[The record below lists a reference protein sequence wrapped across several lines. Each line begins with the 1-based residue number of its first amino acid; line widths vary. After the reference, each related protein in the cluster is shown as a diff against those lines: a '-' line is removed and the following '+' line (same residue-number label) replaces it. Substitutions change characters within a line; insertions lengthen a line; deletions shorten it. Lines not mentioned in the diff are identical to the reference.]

1 MIKEDMEKY
10 NLKNKTV
17 IKMLNVLFATTS
29 ERDYEMERLLLLE
42 DMSDTEYNEFVLVEG
57 YHCSCYDFDETNWD
71 CTKLTK
77 DELNKL
83 LEKTEEW
90 ETVIKEIIKKDDE
103 YTRQAIKDY
112 FRKKYPKE
120 NLRFDFLD
128 EEIVNEVLELGIAE
142 YQRRQA
148 LGGVL
153 SERK

>member
-1 MIKEDMEKY
+1 MEKY
-10 NLKNKTV
+10 NLKNKTD
-17 IKMLNVLFATTS
+17 IKMHNVLFATTS